1 MSTVALRP
9 LITGGRRAAHTRLAA
24 CWLCLSAVVGIPVA
38 DADPVTLPTMTS
50 SGSGPIIGGG
60 NNAAISQ
67 QLFSFGSSNV
77 QEVDG
82 SDAAQF
88 ITAAAAVAN
97 PQLSG
102 PFSPLR
108 RALGCQNNNAGFG
121 ARAYRRTDGQWG
133 GAMLVI
139 AKSSVPNA
147 DALTSCAKTN
157 WHRPSAGG
165 ESTMCD
171 DGLAYPNNFE
181 SRHSGEGYFIL
192 LAGTAQDFCSAVNA
206 KYKATAGGWPF

>member
-1 MSTVALRP
+1 MSTVALRS
-9 LITGGRRAAHTRLAA
+9 LISDGRRSACTHLAA

-50 SGSGPIIGGG
+50 SGSGPIVGGG
-60 NNAAISQ
+60 SNAAISQ

-97 PQLSG
+97 PQLAG

-121 ARAYRRTDGQWG
+121 ARAYRRTD
-133 GAMLVI
+133 
-139 AKSSVPNA
+139 KSSVPNV

-157 WHRPSAGG
+157 WRRPSAGG

-181 SRHSGEGYFIL
+181 SRHSGEGYFVL